1 MRECQQTVG
10 SDEFVEWIAFWAIEA
25 EAMSGDGEREPTQ
38 DELGQKIFAWA
49 QKHNAAHY
57 ARVGAP
63 VPEMKRPGWAGG

>member
-1 MRECQQTVG
+1 MRECQQATS

-25 EAMSGDGEREPTQ
+25 EAMSGEEREPTR

-57 ARVGAP
+57 QRLGEP
-63 VPEMKRPGWAGG
+63 VPDMKRPGWAGG